1 MLRRHIRDPTEVEP
15 QRVENLRSNL
25 TYPEGPLR
33 IGERRIKKQKNLE
46 IPQVQVFWG
55 KQRRVIVTWEDEER
69 FRATHPELFLED
81 DEDQM
86 GGTSNH

>member
-1 MLRRHIRDPTEVEP
+1 M
-15 QRVENLRSNL
+15 
-25 TYPEGPLR
+25 
-33 IGERRIKKQKNLE
+33 
-46 IPQVQVFWG
+46 QVFWG

-86 GGTSNH
+86 GGASNHKEFGTNSIKRGRM